1 MWKCGKLTIVLVQ
14 IDIIVENYFLYNSTY
29 KTNVNYFIIG
39 STKSGNV
46 MNNSI
51 SEMARVW
58 QSTLNLLDERLN
70 ERQIFDSFFAST
82 YIHEINGDNI
92 TVVVKDLTSQR
103 LLSSKYI
110 DLIKETF
117 YDVTEQNCSFKFI
130 LLEDVAK
137 SNALQNTNKN
147 KVEEQSTF
155 FKDAELRSNL
165 TFDSFVEGDFN
176 KEAYRAAMM
185 ISKRP
190 GKVFNPLFIYSNSGL
205 GKTHLLHAI
214 GNYIK
219 TTSKPG
225 AKVLYINA
233 NDFVEE
239 YIRFV
244 KNGES
249 EAIKDFFSTVDVLLF
264 DDVQFLEN
272 KVKTEEMFFYVYQK
286 MVNNNKQIVI
296 TSDRQPNELK
306 GLEDRLVTRFSQG
319 LTVKI
324 NDPDQNTCVKILEKQ
339 ITNEGLNIEDFDPA
353 VLYFYAEKFSS
364 NVRELEGAFHRLI
377 FHISGFDQIKRVDL
391 DAAIEAV
398 QSITGIKSAATQ
410 LSEQKIIN
418 VVADYYNLAPT
429 QLVGKV
435 RTGQIALARH
445 IAMYLI
451 RINIDVPLTK
461 IGKSF
466 GGRDHTTV
474 MNGIEKVESML
485 KTDESLKGVI
495 NTLQS
500 KLKSN

>member
-1 MWKCGKLTIVLVQ
+1 MV
-14 IDIIVENYFLYNSTY
+14 D
-29 KTNVNYFIIG
+29 
-39 STKSGNV
+39 TKSGDV
-46 MNNSI
+46 MNKSV

-58 QSTLNLLDERLN
+58 QQTLNLLDERLN
-70 ERQIFDSFFAST
+70 ERQIFDSFFANT
-82 YIHEINGDNI
+82 YIHEINGDNVV
-92 TVVVKDLTSQR
+92 VVVKDLTSQR

-117 YDVTEQNCSFKFI
+117 YDVTEENCGFKFI
-130 LLEDVAK
+130 LAEDAQKTV
-137 SNALQNTNKN
+137 SVQNTNKG
-147 KVEEQSTF
+147 KVEDQFSF
-155 FKDAELRSNL
+155 FKDAELKSNL
-165 TFDSFVEGDFN
+165 TFDSFVEGEFN
-176 KEAYRAAMM
+176 KEAYKAATM
-185 ISKRP
+185 IAKRP

-219 TTSKPG
+219 NTSKPG

-233 NDFVEE
+233 NDFVDE
-239 YIRFV
+239 YIKFV
-244 KNGES
+244 KGGES
-249 EAIKDFFSTVDVLLF
+249 ETLKDFFSTVDVLLF

-272 KVKTEEMFFYVYQK
+272 KVKTEEMFFYIYQK
-286 MVNNNKQIVI
+286 MVNSDKQIVI

-339 ITNEGLNIEDFDPA
+339 IINEGLNVEDFDPA

-377 FHISGFDQIKRVDL
+377 FHISDFEQTKHVDL
-391 DAAIEAV
+391 DTAIEAV

-461 IGKSF
+461 IGNAF

-474 MNGIEKVESML
+474 MNGIEKVENML
-485 KTDESLKGVI
+485 KTDESLKAVI
-495 NTLQS
+495 NTLQNS
-500 KLKSN
+500 LKSN